1 MVKTLQGVWNSQF
14 ILIFRRMSR
23 IIEDRGKMTRGDTIM
38 NVSSHQDPGHGA
50 SGKRNSSCD
59 ASSMRGFFVA
69 IFAQYQ
75 SKNRALNQS
84 SSKPSIEY
92 FNWSFPSV
100 AVTNPFSLS
109 TNVIRSFLSNGKRSR
124 LLEDEKLSRT
134 LNSGLTF
141 LGSLI
146 S

>member
-23 IIEDRGKMTRGDTIM
+23 IIEDRGKMTGGDTIM
-38 NVSSHQDPGHGA
+38 NVSSHRDPGHGA

-75 SKNRALNQS
+75 IKLRALNQS
-84 SSKPSIEY
+84 SSKPSTEY
-92 FNWSFPSV
+92 SNWSFPPV
-100 AVTNPFSLS
+100 AAINPFSLS
-109 TNVIRSFLSNGKRSR
+109 TNVIRRFLSNGKR
-124 LLEDEKLSRT
+124 EG
-134 LNSGLTF
+134 LNKEYRASEG
-141 LGSLI
+141 GMMNNGHDYQNN
-146 S
+146 